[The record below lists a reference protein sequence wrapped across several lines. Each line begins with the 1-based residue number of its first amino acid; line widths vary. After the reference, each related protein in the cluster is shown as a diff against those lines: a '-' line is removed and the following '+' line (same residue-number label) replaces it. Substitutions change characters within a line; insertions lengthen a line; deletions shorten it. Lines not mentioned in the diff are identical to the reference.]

1 MPHAVPTKLF
11 THREFAFTLPGDIYL
26 RYNSFANAEELKNE
40 VLRLR
45 PDRFEI
51 GPVYSAKVSICLH
64 THEQLPCSFQILT
77 RDFALHLQPRDK
89 KTVRPTAFVPQRREL
104 VFDIDMTDYDEIRTC
119 CQDKGMC
126 KRCWG
131 FIAAATDVLDS
142 ALRGQHNH
150 RPCPR
155 QPLSSS
161 FDQKLNL
168 TPAIEPFLPAYTI
181 LPTCRPV
188 WILSSSVGVLWS
200 TRDPLL
206 GVGHGRHRPHRRP
219 TTGDRPLPRG
229 RRRFKGH
236 E

>member
-131 FIAAATDVLDS
+131 FIAAATDVLDR
-142 ALRGQHNH
+142 ALRGPSPPDATSPSDQTYPTLPGRFSPHLLT
-150 RPCPR
+150 RCPS
-155 QPLSSS
+155 PLISLLQTS
-161 FDQKLNL
+161 L
-168 TPAIEPFLPAYTI
+168 
-181 LPTCRPV
+181 
-188 WILSSSVGVLWS
+188 G
-200 TRDPLL
+200 TRI
-206 GVGHGRHRPHRRP
+206 
-219 TTGDRPLPRG
+219 
-229 RRRFKGH
+229 
-236 E
+236 